1 MKKTSIVVG
10 GTKGIGGVI
19 SKHLKLRGDLTYTI
33 SRNNSNKNFDL
44 KCDIMSDLDLA
55 VIKKK
60 FKNKKID
67 NLIFSQRYRGNEPE
81 QDFNLLLRS
90 TNKIIKLFSKNLS
103 KNSSIVVLSSIA
115 TTTVSHDQNE
125 EYHYTRGALEG
136 LVKFYACKMGLKGTR
151 VNCIQPSKLLKPEN
165 KNFFLKK
172 NNKVRKTL
180 EKITPLRRLGKSEDI
195 ANLVLFLTSNGSS
208 FITGTTIPVDGGL
221 RLLGQEHAYNL
232 VNN

>member
-115 TTTVSHDQNE
+115 TTTVLHDQNE

-136 LVKFYACKMGLKGTR
+136 LVKFYAKESL
-151 VNCIQPSKLLKPEN
+151 
-165 KNFFLKK
+165 
-172 NNKVRKTL
+172 
-180 EKITPLRRLGKSEDI
+180 
-195 ANLVLFLTSNGSS
+195 
-208 FITGTTIPVDGGL
+208 
-221 RLLGQEHAYNL
+221 
-232 VNN
+232 